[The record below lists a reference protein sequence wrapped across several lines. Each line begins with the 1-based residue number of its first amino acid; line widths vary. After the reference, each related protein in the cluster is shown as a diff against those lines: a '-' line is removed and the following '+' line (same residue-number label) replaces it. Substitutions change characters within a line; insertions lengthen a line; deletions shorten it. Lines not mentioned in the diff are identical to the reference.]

1 MPTIMLECPLLLK
14 GGIGARIRPMSALER
29 AQRFRASPYN
39 EKIEVNA
46 MRRTLFLI
54 AAMFGPRFFFWFLV
68 LFCAF
73 CALAFYAITR

>member
-1 MPTIMLECPLLLK
+1 
-14 GGIGARIRPMSALER
+14 
-29 AQRFRASPYN
+29 
-39 EKIEVNA
+39 